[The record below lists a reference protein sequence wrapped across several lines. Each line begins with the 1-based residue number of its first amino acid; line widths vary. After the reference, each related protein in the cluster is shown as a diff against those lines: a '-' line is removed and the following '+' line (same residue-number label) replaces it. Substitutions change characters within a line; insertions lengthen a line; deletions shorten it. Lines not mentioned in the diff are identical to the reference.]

1 MIGKTTQPK
10 NKSELLRSI
19 QAIRSMDFEVIEAWR
34 ASRVKAE
41 LNRTLDR
48 FIQKAPVSVILIK
61 GKVRYENLQSFQT
74 DACGN
79 GKEPQADE

>member
-19 QAIRSMDFEVIEAWR
+19 QDIRSMDFEVIEM
-34 ASRVKAE
+34 ASKQSKAD

-61 GKVRYENLQSFQT
+61 EK
-74 DACGN
+74 
-79 GKEPQADE
+79 

>member
-19 QAIRSMDFEVIEAWR
+19 QDIRSMDFEVIEM
-34 ASRVKAE
+34 ASKQSKAD

-48 FIQKAPVSVILIK
+48 FIQKAPISVILIK
-61 GKVRYENLQSFQT
+61 EK
-74 DACGN
+74 
-79 GKEPQADE
+79 

>member
-19 QAIRSMDFEVIEAWR
+19 QAIRSMDFEVIEAG
-34 ASRVKAE
+34 SKQVKAE

-48 FIQKAPVSVILIK
+48 FIQKAPISIILIK
-61 GKVRYENLQSFQT
+61 GKIRYENLQSFQT
-74 DACGN
+74 DACRN
-79 GKEPQADE
+79 EKEPQADE